1 MPDMKIPVQASR
13 GSSLAQLGRD
23 GLQTNSVINMVNAMN
38 SPEDTKAFTSS
49 AAILFY
55 MQFRLTFSA
64 LHCMCILSLAH
75 ASYKNPLLETV
86 LQCLRARQQLPF
98 KFDARMDVK
107 PAGWDIQPFTGLR
120 AKNHKNGTIPNTTNN
135 KRPTDPHTKTKTRDK
150 QEWAHAELYMPTVH
164 ASEIFNSIP
173 ADSV

>member
-1 MPDMKIPVQASR
+1 
-13 GSSLAQLGRD
+13 
-23 GLQTNSVINMVNAMN
+23 
-38 SPEDTKAFTSS
+38 
-49 AAILFY
+49 

-64 LHCMCILSLAH
+64 LHCMCFLSLAH

-150 QEWAHAELYMPTVH
+150 QEWRMQNYICPLYMHQKYSTPFQPILYNI
-164 ASEIFNSIP
+164 SS
-173 ADSV
+173 SVGK